1 MERWAVSHWRISEHH
16 TVPHT
21 DDSTPPPQ
29 ATGFLMGQE
38 GHLSFSDFLPPEA
51 WSHKGHMSEDS
62 SILDFKYSSRVL
74 GGGGKGT

>member
-1 MERWAVSHWRISEHH
+1 
-16 TVPHT
+16 
-21 DDSTPPPQ
+21 
-29 ATGFLMGQE
+29 MGQE